1 MKKII
6 LMSNFMEKYQNKFN
20 TKYNTNV
27 TFDGTIEVS
36 QYEKNNY
43 IFRIRLI
50 VISNGKIDYEN
61 YKEFIQYHNFGIVA
75 QTSFNIPQTPPR
87 DSSSLSSEL
96 MAIFANPLSPHVLP
110 NEFFI
115 IKYSYVKPL
124 Y

>member
-61 YKEFIQYHNFGIVA
+61 YKEFIVDPNKSDKSLVMDNYKFIDIINDIDKLLNNF
-75 QTSFNIPQTPPR
+75 
-87 DSSSLSSEL
+87 
-96 MAIFANPLSPHVLP
+96 
-110 NEFFI
+110 
-115 IKYSYVKPL
+115 
-124 Y
+124 